1 MYGGVFLTDKTVKE
15 VADMIGVTKQTVQY
29 HLKSLPTNYTTKSD
43 KNIIYIKPLG
53 QKALS
58 DKIDKRKQ
66 FSVDK
71 ETVKTD
77 KEPTKETV
85 GNDKEID
92 HFKEQIK
99 EKDQQIAQLLESQKQ
114 LQKLIE
120 NQQVLT
126 LQANQKIEKLEI
138 NLNEVENEIKLDPE
152 SKKRKWTDIFKSRN
166 R

>member
-1 MYGGVFLTDKTVKE
+1 MTDKTVKE
-15 VADMIGVTKQTVQY
+15 VAEMLGVTKQTVQY

-71 ETVKTD
+71 EKVKTD

-85 GNDKEID
+85 GNDKEIA
-92 HFKEQIK
+92 HYKEQIK
-99 EKDQQIAQLLESQKQ
+99 EKDQQISQLLESQKQ

-126 LQANQKIEKLEI
+126 LQANQKIEKLELTFKDNKDEMDI
-138 NLNEVENEIKLDPE
+138 T
-152 SKKRKWTDIFKSRN
+152 SKNNKRKWTDFFKSKK
-166 R
+166 

>member
-1 MYGGVFLTDKTVKE
+1 MIDKTVKE
-15 VADMIGVTKQTVQY
+15 VAEMLGVTKQTVQY

-85 GNDKEID
+85 GNNKEMA
-92 HFKEQIK
+92 HYKEQIK

-126 LQANQKIEKLEI
+126 LQANQKIEKLELTF
-138 NLNEVENEIKLDPE
+138 NDDEKVNFN
-152 SKKRKWTDIFKSRN
+152 SANNKRKWTDIFKVRK
-166 R
+166 

>member
-1 MYGGVFLTDKTVKE
+1 MTDKTVKE
-15 VADMIGVTKQTVQY
+15 VAEMLGVTKQTVQY

-58 DKIDKRKQ
+58 NKIDKRKQ
-66 FSVDK
+66 FSV
-71 ETVKTD
+71 D

-85 GNDKEID
+85 GNDKEIA
-92 HFKEQIK
+92 HYKEQIK
-99 EKDQQIAQLLESQKQ
+99 EKDQQISQLLESQKQ

-126 LQANQKIEKLEI
+126 LQANQKIEKLELTFKDNKDEMDI
-138 NLNEVENEIKLDPE
+138 T
-152 SKKRKWTDIFKSRN
+152 SKNNKRKWTDFFKSKK
-166 R
+166 

>member
-1 MYGGVFLTDKTVKE
+1 MTDKTVKE
-15 VADMIGVTKQTVQY
+15 VAEMLGVTKQTVQY

-85 GNDKEID
+85 GNDKEMA
-92 HFKEQIK
+92 HYKEQIK

-126 LQANQKIEKLEI
+126 LQSNQKIEKLELILKDDEEEI
-138 NLNEVENEIKLDPE
+138 NSDSANI
-152 SKKRKWTDIFKSRN
+152 KRKWMDFFKLRK
-166 R
+166 

>member
-1 MYGGVFLTDKTVKE
+1 MTDKTVKE
-15 VADMIGVTKQTVQY
+15 VAEMLGVTKQTVQY

-85 GNDKEID
+85 RNGKEID

-120 NQQVLT
+120 NQQILT
-126 LQANQKIEKLEI
+126 LQANQKIEKLELDLKDDEEKI
-138 NLNEVENEIKLDPE
+138 NLDSANN
-152 SKKRKWTDIFKSRN
+152 KRKWTDIFKFKN
-166 R
+166 

>member
-1 MYGGVFLTDKTVKE
+1 LTDKTVKE
-15 VADMIGVTKQTVQY
+15 VAEMLGVTKQTVQY

-85 GNDKEID
+85 GNNKEMA
-92 HFKEQIK
+92 HYKEQIK

-138 NLNEVENEIKLDPE
+138 NLNDVENEIKLDPE

>member
-1 MYGGVFLTDKTVKE
+1 MTDKTVKE
-15 VADMIGVTKQTVQY
+15 VAEMLGVTKQTVQY

-85 GNDKEID
+85 GNNKEMA
-92 HFKEQIK
+92 HYKEQIK

-114 LQKLIE
+114 FQKLIE
-120 NQQVLT
+120 NQQILT
-126 LQANQKIEKLEI
+126 LQANQKIEKLELTLKDDERDI
-138 NLNEVENEIKLDPE
+138 SSANN
-152 SKKRKWTDIFKSRN
+152 KRKWTDFFKPRK
-166 R
+166 

>member
-1 MYGGVFLTDKTVKE
+1 MTDKTVKE
-15 VADMIGVTKQTVQY
+15 VAEMLGVTKQTVQY

-85 GNDKEID
+85 GNDKEMA
-92 HFKEQIK
+92 HYKEQIK

-138 NLNEVENEIKLDPE
+138 NLNDVENEIKLDPE

>member
-29 HLKSLPTNYTTKSD
+29 HLKSLPENYTTKSD

-53 QKALS
+53 QKALI

-66 FSVDK
+66 SSV
-71 ETVKTD
+71 D

-85 GNDKEID
+85 ENDKEIE
-92 HFKEQIK
+92 HFKAQIK

-120 NQQVLT
+120 NPQVLT
-126 LQANQKIEKLEI
+126 LQANQKIEKLELTLKDDEELNTI
-138 NLNEVENEIKLDPE
+138 NQ
-152 SKKRKWTDIFKSRN
+152 KRKWTDFFKSKKN
-166 R
+166 F

>member
-1 MYGGVFLTDKTVKE
+1 MIDKTVKE
-15 VADMIGVTKQTVQY
+15 VAEMLGVTKQTVQY

-85 GNDKEID
+85 GNNKEMA
-92 HFKEQIK
+92 HYKEQIK

-138 NLNEVENEIKLDPE
+138 NLNDVENEIKLDPE

>member
-1 MYGGVFLTDKTVKE
+1 MTDKTVKE
-15 VADMIGVTKQTVQY
+15 VAEMLGVTKQTVQY

-85 GNDKEID
+85 ENDKEID
-92 HFKEQIK
+92 HSKEQIK

-152 SKKRKWTDIFKSRN
+152 SKKRKWTDIFKSRS

>member
-29 HLKSLPTNYTTKSD
+29 HLKSLPENYTTKSD

-53 QKALS
+53 QKDLI

-66 FSVDK
+66 SSV
-71 ETVKTD
+71 D

-85 GNDKEID
+85 ENDKEIE
-92 HFKEQIK
+92 HFKAQIK

-126 LQANQKIEKLEI
+126 LQANQKIEKLELTLKDDEELNTI
-138 NLNEVENEIKLDPE
+138 NQ
-152 SKKRKWTDIFKSRN
+152 KRKWTDFFKSKKN
-166 R
+166 F

>member
-1 MYGGVFLTDKTVKE
+1 MIDKTVKE
-15 VADMIGVTKQTVQY
+15 VAEMLGVTKQTVQY

-85 GNDKEID
+85 GNDKEIA
-92 HFKEQIK
+92 HYKEQIK
-99 EKDQQIAQLLESQKQ
+99 EKDQQISQLLESQKQ

-126 LQANQKIEKLEI
+126 LQANQKIEKLELTFKDNKDEMDI
-138 NLNEVENEIKLDPE
+138 T
-152 SKKRKWTDIFKSRN
+152 SKNNKRKWTDFFKSKK
-166 R
+166 

>member
-1 MYGGVFLTDKTVKE
+1 M
-15 VADMIGVTKQTVQY
+15 
-29 HLKSLPTNYTTKSD
+29 
-43 KNIIYIKPLG
+43 G

-85 GNDKEID
+85 GNDKEIA
-92 HFKEQIK
+92 HYKEQIK
-99 EKDQQIAQLLESQKQ
+99 EKDQQISQLLESQKQ

-126 LQANQKIEKLEI
+126 LQANQKIEKLELTFKDNKDDMDI
-138 NLNEVENEIKLDPE
+138 T
-152 SKKRKWTDIFKSRN
+152 SKNNKRKWTDFFKSKK
-166 R
+166 

>member
-1 MYGGVFLTDKTVKE
+1 MTDKTVKE
-15 VADMIGVTKQTVQY
+15 VAEMLGVTKQTVQY

-71 ETVKTD
+71 ETVITD
-77 KEPTKETV
+77 KESTKETV
-85 GNDKEID
+85 GNNKEMA
-92 HFKEQIK
+92 HYKEQIK

-120 NQQVLT
+120 NQQFLT
-126 LQANQKIEKLEI
+126 LQANQKIEKLE
-138 NLNEVENEIKLDPE
+138 LTLKDDEVDMEIT
-152 SKKRKWTDIFKSRN
+152 STNNKRKWTDFFKPRK
-166 R
+166 

>member
-1 MYGGVFLTDKTVKE
+1 MTDKTVKE
-15 VADMIGVTKQTVQY
+15 VAEMLGVTKQTVQY

-85 GNDKEID
+85 GNDKEIA
-92 HFKEQIK
+92 HYKEQIK

-126 LQANQKIEKLEI
+126 LQANQKVEKLE
-138 NLNEVENEIKLDPE
+138 LNIKDEEEVELNL
-152 SKKRKWTDIFKSRN
+152 SSKRKRWTDFFKSRK
-166 R
+166 

>member
-1 MYGGVFLTDKTVKE
+1 MADKTVKE
-15 VADMIGVTKQTVQY
+15 VAEMLGVTKQTVQY

-43 KNIIYIKPLG
+43 KNIIYIKPFG

-85 GNDKEID
+85 GNDKEIA
-92 HFKEQIK
+92 HYKEQIK
-99 EKDQQIAQLLESQKQ
+99 EKDQQISQLLESQKQ

-126 LQANQKIEKLEI
+126 LQANQKIEKLELTFKDNKDEMDI
-138 NLNEVENEIKLDPE
+138 T
-152 SKKRKWTDIFKSRN
+152 SKNNKRKWTDFFKSKK
-166 R
+166 

>member
-1 MYGGVFLTDKTVKE
+1 MIDKTVKE
-15 VADMIGVTKQTVQY
+15 VAEMLGVTKQTVQY

-85 GNDKEID
+85 GNNKEMA
-92 HFKEQIK
+92 HYKEQIK

-126 LQANQKIEKLEI
+126 LQANQKVEKLE
-138 NLNEVENEIKLDPE
+138 LNIKDEEEVELNL
-152 SKKRKWTDIFKSRN
+152 SSKRKRWTDFFKSRK
-166 R
+166 

>member
-1 MYGGVFLTDKTVKE
+1 MTDKTVKE
-15 VADMIGVTKQTVQY
+15 VAEMLGVTKQTVQY

-66 FSVDK
+66 FSVD
-71 ETVKTD
+71 
-77 KEPTKETV
+77 KETV

-138 NLNEVENEIKLDPE
+138 NLNDVENEIKLDPE

>member
-1 MYGGVFLTDKTVKE
+1 MTDKTVKE
-15 VADMIGVTKQTVQY
+15 VAEMLGVTKQTVQY

-126 LQANQKIEKLEI
+126 LQANQKIEKLELTLI
-138 NLNEVENEIKLDPE
+138 DDEVDMDVTSTYN
-152 SKKRKWTDIFKSRN
+152 KRKWTDFFKPRK
-166 R
+166 

>member
-1 MYGGVFLTDKTVKE
+1 MTDKTVKE
-15 VADMIGVTKQTVQY
+15 VAEMLGVTKQTVQY

-85 GNDKEID
+85 KTDKEIA
-92 HFKEQIK
+92 HYKEQIK
-99 EKDQQIAQLLESQKQ
+99 EKDQQISQLLESQKQ

-126 LQANQKIEKLEI
+126 LQANQKIEKLELTFKDNKDEMDI
-138 NLNEVENEIKLDPE
+138 T
-152 SKKRKWTDIFKSRN
+152 SKNNKRKWTDFFKSKK
-166 R
+166 

>member
-1 MYGGVFLTDKTVKE
+1 ML
-15 VADMIGVTKQTVQY
+15 GVTKQTVQY

-85 GNDKEID
+85 GNDKEIA
-92 HFKEQIK
+92 HYKEQIK
-99 EKDQQIAQLLESQKQ
+99 EKDQQISQLLESQKQ

-126 LQANQKIEKLEI
+126 LQANQKVEKLE
-138 NLNEVENEIKLDPE
+138 LNIKDEEEVELNL
-152 SKKRKWTDIFKSRN
+152 SSKRKRWTDFFKSRK
-166 R
+166 

>member
-1 MYGGVFLTDKTVKE
+1 MTDKTVKE
-15 VADMIGVTKQTVQY
+15 VAEMLGVTKQTVQY

-126 LQANQKIEKLEI
+126 LQANQKIEKLELTLK
-138 NLNEVENEIKLDPE
+138 NDEVEMDIN
-152 SKKRKWTDIFKSRN
+152 STNNKRKWTDFFKSRK
-166 R
+166 

>member
-1 MYGGVFLTDKTVKE
+1 MTDKTVKE
-15 VADMIGVTKQTVQY
+15 VAEMLGVTKQTVQY

-77 KEPTKETV
+77 KEPTKETA
-85 GNDKEID
+85 
-92 HFKEQIK
+92 HYKEQIK

-126 LQANQKIEKLEI
+126 LQANQKIEKLE
-138 NLNEVENEIKLDPE
+138 LTLKDDEVKMDITSTKN
-152 SKKRKWTDIFKSRN
+152 KRKWKDFFKPKK
-166 R
+166 

>member
-1 MYGGVFLTDKTVKE
+1 MTDKTVKE
-15 VADMIGVTKQTVQY
+15 VAEMLGVTKQTVQY

-77 KEPTKETV
+77 KE
-85 GNDKEID
+85 IA
-92 HFKEQIK
+92 HYKEQIK
-99 EKDQQIAQLLESQKQ
+99 EKDQQISQLLESQKQ

-126 LQANQKIEKLEI
+126 LQANQKIEKLELTFKDNKDEMDI
-138 NLNEVENEIKLDPE
+138 T
-152 SKKRKWTDIFKSRN
+152 SKNNKRKWTDFFKSKK
-166 R
+166 

>member
-1 MYGGVFLTDKTVKE
+1 MTDKTVKE
-15 VADMIGVTKQTVQY
+15 VAEMLGVTKQTVQY

-66 FSVDK
+66 FSVNK

-85 GNDKEID
+85 GNNKEMA
-92 HFKEQIK
+92 HYKEQIK

-120 NQQVLT
+120 NQQFLT
-126 LQANQKIEKLEI
+126 LQANQKIEKLELTFKDNKDEMDI
-138 NLNEVENEIKLDPE
+138 T
-152 SKKRKWTDIFKSRN
+152 SKNNKRKWTDFFKSKK
-166 R
+166 

>member
-29 HLKSLPTNYTTKSD
+29 HLKSLPENYTTKSD

-53 QKALS
+53 QKALI

-66 FSVDK
+66 SSV
-71 ETVKTD
+71 D

-85 GNDKEID
+85 ENDKEIE
-92 HFKEQIK
+92 HFKAQIK

-126 LQANQKIEKLEI
+126 LQANQKIEKLELTLKDVEELNTI
-138 NLNEVENEIKLDPE
+138 NQ
-152 SKKRKWTDIFKSRN
+152 KRKWTDFFKSKKN
-166 R
+166 F

>member
-1 MYGGVFLTDKTVKE
+1 MTDKTVKE
-15 VADMIGVTKQTVQY
+15 VAEMLGVTKQTVQY

-126 LQANQKIEKLEI
+126 LQANQKIEKLE
-138 NLNEVENEIKLDPE
+138 LTLKDDEIKY
-152 SKKRKWTDIFKSRN
+152 SSSNKKRKWTDFFKSKN
-166 R
+166 DYHK

>member
-1 MYGGVFLTDKTVKE
+1 MTDKTVKE
-15 VADMIGVTKQTVQY
+15 VAEMLGVTKQTVQY

-77 KEPTKETV
+77 KEPTKQTV
-85 GNDKEID
+85 GNDKEIA
-92 HFKEQIK
+92 HYKEQIK
-99 EKDQQIAQLLESQKQ
+99 EKDQQISQLLESQKQ

-126 LQANQKIEKLEI
+126 LQANQKIEKLELTFKDNKDEMDI
-138 NLNEVENEIKLDPE
+138 T
-152 SKKRKWTDIFKSRN
+152 SKNNKRKWTDFFKSKK
-166 R
+166 

>member
-1 MYGGVFLTDKTVKE
+1 MTDKTVKE
-15 VADMIGVTKQTVQY
+15 VAEMLGVTKQTVQY

-53 QKALS
+53 QKTLS
-58 DKIDKRKQ
+58 DKIDKRKHL
-66 FSVDK
+66 SVDK
-71 ETVKTD
+71 ETVKT
-77 KEPTKETV
+77 
-85 GNDKEID
+85 DKEID

-126 LQANQKIEKLEI
+126 LQANQKIENLELT
-138 NLNEVENEIKLDPE
+138 LNDDEISSVPTKN
-152 SKKRKWTDIFKSRN
+152 KRKWTDFFKKRKQA
-166 R
+166 

>member
-1 MYGGVFLTDKTVKE
+1 MTDKTVKE
-15 VADMIGVTKQTVQY
+15 VAEMLGVTKQTVQY

-85 GNDKEID
+85 GNDKEIA
-92 HFKEQIK
+92 HYKEQIK
-99 EKDQQIAQLLESQKQ
+99 EKDQQISQLLESQKQ

-126 LQANQKIEKLEI
+126 LQANQKIEKLELTFKDNKDEMDI
-138 NLNEVENEIKLDPE
+138 T
-152 SKKRKWTDIFKSRN
+152 SKNNKRKWTDFFKSKK
-166 R
+166 

>member
-1 MYGGVFLTDKTVKE
+1 LIDKTVKE
-15 VADMIGVTKQTVQY
+15 VAEMLGVTKQTVQY

-85 GNDKEID
+85 GNNKEMA
-92 HFKEQIK
+92 HYKEQIK

-114 LQKLIE
+114 FQKLIE
-120 NQQVLT
+120 NQQILT
-126 LQANQKIEKLEI
+126 LQANQKIEKLELTLKDDERDI
-138 NLNEVENEIKLDPE
+138 SSANN
-152 SKKRKWTDIFKSRN
+152 KRKWTNFFKPRK
-166 R
+166 

>member
-1 MYGGVFLTDKTVKE
+1 MYGGVVLTDKTVKE

-29 HLKSLPTNYTTKSD
+29 HLKSLPANYTTKSD

-53 QKALS
+53 QKALI

-66 FSVDK
+66 SSV
-71 ETVKTD
+71 D

-85 GNDKEID
+85 ENDKEIE
-92 HFKEQIK
+92 HFKAQIK

-126 LQANQKIEKLEI
+126 LQANQKIEKLELTLKGDEEEI
-138 NLNEVENEIKLDPE
+138 NISSSNT
-152 SKKRKWTDIFKSRN
+152 KRKWTDIFKLRK
-166 R
+166 

>member
-1 MYGGVFLTDKTVKE
+1 MTDKTVKE
-15 VADMIGVTKQTVQY
+15 VAEMLGVTKQTVQY

-85 GNDKEID
+85 GNNKEMA
-92 HFKEQIK
+92 HYKEQIK

-138 NLNEVENEIKLDPE
+138 NLNDVENEIKLDPE

>member
-29 HLKSLPTNYTTKSD
+29 HLKSLPENYTTKSD

-66 FSVDK
+66 SSV
-71 ETVKTD
+71 D

-85 GNDKEID
+85 ENDKEIE
-92 HFKEQIK
+92 HFKAQIK

-126 LQANQKIEKLEI
+126 LQANQKIEKLELTLKDDEELNTI
-138 NLNEVENEIKLDPE
+138 NQ
-152 SKKRKWTDIFKSRN
+152 KRKWTDFFKSKKN
-166 R
+166 F

>member
-1 MYGGVFLTDKTVKE
+1 MIDKTVKE
-15 VADMIGVTKQTVQY
+15 VAEMLGVTKQTVQY

-85 GNDKEID
+85 GNDKEMA
-92 HFKEQIK
+92 HYKEQIK

-138 NLNEVENEIKLDPE
+138 NLNDVENEIKLDPE